1 MSGPSVWNG
10 RNEKIL
16 GPSNDSNTSIN
27 TLPASNVDPAKA
39 SSDVAAN
46 SANNV
51 KAAPTPAPVP
61 SRSVWNGKHDVIK
74 AMATPAPATVAV
86 PAPSSTNIN
95 AADTSTNNS
104 ASKSKNVTAKK
115 KKGAN
120 SNSTTSHV
128 VVNANTKNPNKVVLP
143 ATLAKDAVAPVA
155 DEGTNSTAGSSTTN
169 TIEEEASDHNAK
181 GSSTSSGRSIESS
194 EDGRHNNVVVSV
206 PSPSNTSSL
215 DTEDDGGGVVV
226 VAKEEKA
233 KNAHVKNTA
242 SEASSDA
249 PPVVSVGEKKKKERS
264 QSSGNMSNS
273 GGKGQQKNKGGR
285 QQQGTNN
292 NNGSGQ
298 SNGQHRSGNSKQQQ
312 YGHRGSNGNNG
323 RRKANNSGSIQ
334 NGDKPVCAFFVR
346 GMCNRGTACAFKH
359 DPSIIAPA
367 PPSSRGYQGNNQ
379 MMLRNGTPNQ
389 QTIVPATPSFHRLGS
404 GGSGRVFDPLKA
416 RAIQLAKDAQD
427 KEDRSIFASP
437 THPELAKDAT
447 STVVVAAEPP
457 FFSIDVEC
465 IATGYG
471 SCAKGI
477 NDGCGNEGK
486 NAEGVPPSQYNEL
499 SQRYPGRVAVVD
511 SEGNLLADVV
521 IRPPK
526 DGAGVV
532 SYLTPLTGLTNEK
545 CLGPEAKSLE
555 EAVSLVKSL
564 LPKDGVLVGQAI
576 DHDVEWLGLTP
587 GKDFERMVDLSVIFR
602 QRVPAV
608 LGKASDVLRN
618 AAETGAA
625 IGNKDAHPSSDE
637 SLGFDTRYRSFS
649 LRHVCLNLLGTD
661 IQSGVHDPIVD
672 ARYSLI
678 LFHKYRNASVTQLRI
693 VRDGLHRAPVTPG
706 FAAEKTPVLD
716 GVCVSA
722 AGFPY
727 KRAARKI
734 WRWYSGK
741 KGQQT
746 NSCS

>member
-1 MSGPSVWNG
+1 M
-10 RNEKIL
+10 
-16 GPSNDSNTSIN
+16 DSIE
-27 TLPASNVDPAKA
+27 VGIA
-39 SSDVAAN
+39 SSSNMDIGDRMVTMVEEKVRPRIFVRVLCCDVAN
-46 SANNV
+46 MYISL
-51 KAAPTPAPVP
+51 TDD
-61 SRSVWNGKHDVIK
+61 S
-74 AMATPAPATVAV
+74 
-86 PAPSSTNIN
+86 
-95 AADTSTNNS
+95 
-104 ASKSKNVTAKK
+104 
-115 KKGAN
+115 
-120 SNSTTSHV
+120 
-128 VVNANTKNPNKVVLP
+128 LP
-143 ATLAKDAVAPVA
+143 IICHYD
-155 DEGTNSTAGSSTTN
+155 
-169 TIEEEASDHNAK
+169 
-181 GSSTSSGRSIESS
+181 
-194 EDGRHNNVVVSV
+194 
-206 PSPSNTSSL
+206 
-215 DTEDDGGGVVV
+215 
-226 VAKEEKA
+226 
-233 KNAHVKNTA
+233 
-242 SEASSDA
+242 
-249 PPVVSVGEKKKKERS
+249 PP
-264 QSSGNMSNS
+264 
-273 GGKGQQKNKGGR
+273 
-285 QQQGTNN
+285 
-292 NNGSGQ
+292 
-298 SNGQHRSGNSKQQQ
+298 
-312 YGHRGSNGNNG
+312 
-323 RRKANNSGSIQ
+323 ANNSGSIQ

-526 DGAGVV
+526 DGIGVV
-532 SYLTPLTGLTNEK
+532 SYLTPLTGLTKEK